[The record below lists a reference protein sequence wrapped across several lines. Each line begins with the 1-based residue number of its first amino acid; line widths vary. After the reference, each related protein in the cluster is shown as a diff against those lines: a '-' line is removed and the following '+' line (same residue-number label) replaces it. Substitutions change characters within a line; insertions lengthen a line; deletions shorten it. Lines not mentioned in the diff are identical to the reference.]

1 LIIQMSNVTKIYENG
16 VVALDNIN
24 VNIEKGEF
32 VFLVGQSGAGKTT
45 FIRLLFREEMPTTG
59 QILLDGRS
67 IVRMSRR
74 DVAFLRRQLGIVFQ
88 DFKLLPRLN
97 VYDNIAFAMRVTEC
111 SPAEIKL
118 RVPEVLE
125 LVGLKSKIQAMPHQL
140 SGGEQQRIALA
151 RAIVNKPMLVY
162 ADEPTGNLDPENSW
176 QLVELLHE
184 INKRGTTIIMAT
196 HARDIVNAMK
206 KRVILLKNG
215 RIIRDVAGGGY
226 DEIKNNRLLL

>member
-1 LIIQMSNVTKIYENG
+1 MIIQMSNVTKIYENG

>member
-1 LIIQMSNVTKIYENG
+1 MIQMSNVTKIYENG

>member
-1 LIIQMSNVTKIYENG
+1 MIIQMSNVTKIFESG

-45 FIRLLFREEMPTTG
+45 FIRLLFREELPTTG
-59 QILLDGRS
+59 QILVDGRS

-111 SPAEIKL
+111 SPAEIKH

-125 LVGLKSKIQAMPHQL
+125 LVGLKSKIKAMPHQL

-176 QLVELLHE
+176 QLVKLLHE

-206 KRVILLKNG
+206 KRVILLRNG